1 MDGCE
6 PLIGQGNTSVVL
18 LRDKCMSR
26 CHLKKPRYGF
36 SMMLDI
42 CFFGREAMHM
52 KLSDYLRSVTPEQR
66 QATAA
71 AAGTSVGYL
80 YVLAGGSRRGSPDM
94 ALRIELATGGA
105 VTREDM
111 LPEFFIRQPAASD
124 RESAA

>member
-1 MDGCE
+1 
-6 PLIGQGNTSVVL
+6 
-18 LRDKCMSR
+18 
-26 CHLKKPRYGF
+26 
-36 SMMLDI
+36 
-42 CFFGREAMHM
+42 M
-52 KLSDYLRSVTPEQR
+52 KLSDYLRSITPEQR

-124 RESAA
+124 RESSA